1 MMCGNKID
9 LRQSFLDEGKTVI
22 TQESGEKLAKV
33 GNIPT
38 TLISRCIVNMFEI
51 PLFYRFLI
59 LVPRGRDPFGQHQKN
74 VKPR

>member
-33 GNIPT
+33 GNISVPYYPYFQMHCEFVRNIVVLPT
-38 TLISRCIVNMFEI
+38 SD
-51 PLFYRFLI
+51 
-59 LVPRGRDPFGQHQKN
+59 PRSQRP
-74 VKPR
+74 

>member
-33 GNIPT
+33 GNISLHYYPYFQMYCEYVRNT
-38 TLISRCIVNMFEI
+38 VVLPISDSRSQR
-51 PLFYRFLI
+51 P
-59 LVPRGRDPFGQHQKN
+59 
-74 VKPR
+74 